1 MTDGGARPRGS
12 VEVREALVAAAARL
26 LGRSAPERIS
36 GRSLAEE
43 AGVNYGLVHHYF
55 GGKDAV
61 LREGFRRLAEDYAAR
76 SGSTTGSRLVPFSL
90 RHHPDFVR
98 ALAYASLSGEADDA
112 HVDHPALDAA
122 IDRALAARPDD
133 DPTEV
138 RIDVGLA
145 TVFHLARCLFAPT
158 VDPWI
163 GGEGGE
169 EDLSA
174 AVEERLVLVLRA
186 LTLGLDAGDAVRGGQ
201 AAVRRSSAP
210 G

>member
-1 MTDGGARPRGS
+1 MTDGGVRPRGS

-36 GRSLAEE
+36 GRRLAEE

-61 LREGFRRLAEDYAAR
+61 LREGFRRLAEDYAIR
-76 SGSTTGSRLVPFSL
+76 SGLATGSYLAPFSL
-90 RHHPDFVR
+90 RQHPEFVR

-122 IDRALAARPDD
+122 LERALAARPSD

-158 VDPWI
+158 VDPWT
-163 GGEGGE
+163 GDGE
-169 EDLSA
+169 EDLAA

-186 LTLGLDAGDAVRGGQ
+186 LTLGLDPGEAVRGVREP
-201 AAVRRSSAP
+201 VRRSSAP